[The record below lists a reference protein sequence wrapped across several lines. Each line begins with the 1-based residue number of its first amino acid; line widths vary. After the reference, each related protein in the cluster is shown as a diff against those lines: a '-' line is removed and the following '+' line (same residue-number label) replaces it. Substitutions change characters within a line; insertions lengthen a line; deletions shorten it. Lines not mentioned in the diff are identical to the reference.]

1 MALHQSLLHSNVF
14 LRFALWPSSSL
25 AHWWRPTV
33 TFVPPFFLK
42 KKKKK
47 KKKKKLKREV
57 ERNDPNTNTS
67 SFGRKQDWL
76 PHAC

>member
-1 MALHQSLLHSNVF
+1 MFFFGLHFGHLLRLLIDEDQLSLSCHL
-14 LRFALWPSSSL
+14 
-25 AHWWRPTV
+25 
-33 TFVPPFFLK
+33 FFL

-67 SFGRKQDWL
+67 SFGRKQD
-76 PHAC
+76 